1 MRQDSSQIDQR
12 SNQNR
17 SHYRGKRKE
26 VRTDVRTE
34 ASTVGKPQQEEE
46 PIDRQEHKSVTA
58 QKLRSV
64 FLKLFRTVVKVEL
77 KH

>member
-26 VRTDVRTE
+26 VRTDVRKE
-34 ASTVGKPQQEEE
+34 ASTVGRPQQEEE
-46 PIDRQEHKSVTA
+46 LREQVSDRGLSTKT
-58 QKLRSV
+58 K
-64 FLKLFRTVVKVEL
+64 KVWM
-77 KH
+77 